1 MGQQAACGARTGV
14 GRRRQLRKAVVL
26 EHVQQGRLS
35 GIVQAEEEE
44 LGVLAVQ
51 PCIEKKGGRWAGEKK
66 GERERGAGEKKG
78 GTRDG

>member
-1 MGQQAACGARTGV
+1 M
-14 GRRRQLRKAVVL
+14 
-26 EHVQQGRLS
+26 QQGRLS